1 MVGALAFVGVL
12 LVWSWTLGEWRRN
25 QLQTE
30 SDVAKRVRR
39 GKTRERLARMDHS
52 GHTEHDAMPSGD
64 EAGMHEGHDMSSM
77 HGMAMYFTATTS
89 VTVWFKSWTTGSNVA
104 YAFALIGI
112 FVMCLVHEALTT
124 ARLTYKVYTHTKGP
138 DDFPSRYPPVLR
150 PLATSTAL
158 RVATDTILYAANLV
172 TSYLLMLLVMTYNV
186 GVFFVVIG
194 GLAIGRLIF
203 YKQRV
208 VDYQLLSGN
217 SGVTNGEVDHSDLC
231 CPTS

>member
-1 MVGALAFVGVL
+1 MLLGALVAR
-12 LVWSWTLGEWRRN
+12 SWTLGEWRQN
-25 QLQTE
+25 QLQSKLE
-30 SDVAKRVRR
+30 VAKRLRT
-39 GKTRERLARMDHS
+39 GTTKERLTRMDHS
-52 GHTEHDAMPSGD
+52 DHAGHNMPSTED
-64 EAGMHEGHDMSSM
+64 GMDTHEGHSMDSM

-124 ARLTYKVYTHTKGP
+124 ARLTYKVYTHTKSTE
-138 DDFPSRYPPVLR
+138 DFPSRYPAVMR

-158 RVATDTILYAANLV
+158 RVTTDTILYAANLV